1 MKILF
6 RLSILATVLLI
17 MGVESQAQRT
27 YEQKEVVQFSGKVV
41 TSDIDGDIRPM
52 PYVNISVLGTRR
64 GTSSDE
70 EGFFSLVTL
79 KGDTVIFS
87 QIGYKDVTVGIP
99 DTLAESHY
107 SWVQIMSQDSFLLP
121 EAVIYPWPDRE
132 HFEIE
137 FLAID
142 ISDELRSRKDEN
154 LANQVI
160 EEMRYSLPTDG
171 TEATTIELRRMGEEA
186 VYAGQLKPM
195 NILSPIAWANF
206 VEAWR
211 RGDFKKK
218 KDKKK

>member
-1 MKILF
+1 M
-6 RLSILATVLLI
+6 
-17 MGVESQAQRT
+17 AQRT

-41 TSDIDGDIRPM
+41 TSDERGEIIPM
-52 PYVNISVLGTRR
+52 PFVNISVLGTRR
-64 GTSSDE
+64 GTSTGE

-79 KGDTVIFS
+79 KGDTVVFS
-87 QIGYKDVTVGIP
+87 QIGYKDVMVGIP
-99 DTLAESHY
+99 DTLEEAHY

-171 TEATTIELRRMGEEA
+171 TEATTIELRKMGEEA

-206 VEAWR
+206 VKAWK

-218 KDKKK
+218 KDNKN